1 MFTLTKINLLW
12 DKVKAL
18 EKNAGASA
26 LPDVTTS
33 DNGDVL
39 TVVEGAWG
47 KAAIPSQLPSV
58 TGADN
63 GNVLGVVEGAWAKMA
78 APSGGVD
85 YSTSEQDTGLKWIDG
100 KAIYSKT
107 FTAAG
112 GSTKSVTIQT
122 GLTGVDTIVKCEG
135 MVTRAND
142 SIYSLPGLNLDEF
155 GYSCALQIKSDMTE
169 ITVKSS
175 QWNPSNIIVTLY
187 YTKASNRRTKK

>member
-18 EKNAGASA
+18 EKNADSSR

-47 KAAIPSQLPSV
+47 KAAIPSQLPTV

-63 GNVLGVVEGAWAKMA
+63 GNVLGVVEGAWSKMA

-112 GSTKSVTIQT
+112 GSGNTVTIQT
-122 GLTGVDTIVKCEG
+122 GLSGVDNIIKCEG
-135 MVTRAND
+135 MATREND
-142 SIYSLPGLNLDEF
+142 SIYSLPGLNIDSF
-155 GYSCALQIKSDMTE
+155 NYSCSLQIKSDMSE
-169 ITVKSS
+169 LYVKSP
-175 QWNPSNIIVTLY
+175 QWNPSNVIVTLY

>member
-18 EKNAGASA
+18 EKNAGASR
-26 LPDVTTS
+26 LPDVSTS

-78 APSGGVD
+78 APSGGLD
-85 YSTSEQDTGLKWIDG
+85 YSTSEQDTGLKWVDG
-100 KAIYSKT
+100 KTIYQKSYTGTTNANPFTIDNAFTHNLIAITGSMSYELNSVLHQ
-107 FTAAG
+107 FTIPGYPSENNPLVFVPFIAG
-112 GSTKSVTIQT
+112 TDFIIKGSS
-122 GLTGVDTIVKCEG
+122 
-135 MVTRAND
+135 
-142 SIYSLPGLNLDEF
+142 GLN
-155 GYSCALQIKSDMTE
+155 YN
-169 ITVKSS
+169 ITV
-175 QWNPSNIIVTLY
+175 Y
-187 YTKASNRRTKK
+187 YTKNTNRRTKK